1 MESKDVIDYA
11 IEKYRL
17 FGIQVLTENHYEG
30 LSTPKIFDISV
41 VL

>member
-17 FGIQVLTENHYEG
+17 FGIQILTEKG